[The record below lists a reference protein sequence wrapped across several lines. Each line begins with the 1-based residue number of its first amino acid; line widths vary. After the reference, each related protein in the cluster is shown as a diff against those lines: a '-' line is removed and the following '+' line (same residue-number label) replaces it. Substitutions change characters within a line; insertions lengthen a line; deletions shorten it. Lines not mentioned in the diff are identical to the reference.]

1 MKKILLTGLCAALIM
16 LGTAFSASAVSYP
29 LNIDLSSTGLG
40 TPPFGQVVLTTNG
53 TGGVDVAVNL
63 TTGYK
68 FVVTG
73 AGGGYDFLFDAS
85 GVTVGDITF
94 TGAST
99 VLTAY
104 GTSGGQSI
112 HADGSGVWDFGIKIN
127 GQANGA
133 AGALSFTSITFTVAN
148 ASISDLVIPNSDGLL
163 FAADL
168 LAPNGSTGIAAV
180 PEPGTLILLGSGLLG
195 LAGVG
200 ARKKFR
206 K

>member
-1 MKKILLTGLCAALIM
+1 MKKNLLTGLCAAFLM
-16 LGTAFSASAVSYP
+16 VGMAFSASAVTYD

-40 TPPFGQVVLTTNG
+40 TPPFGQVVLTANG

-63 TTGYK
+63 ATGYK
-68 FVVTG
+68 FVSTG
-73 AGGGYDFLFDAS
+73 AGGGYDFLFDAN
-85 GVTVGDITF
+85 GVSVGDITF

-99 VLTAY
+99 VLTAF
-104 GTSGGQSI
+104 GTSGAQNI
-112 HADGSGVWDFGIKIN
+112 HADGSGNWDFGVYLI
-127 GQANGA
+127 GQGNGA
-133 AGALSFTSITFTVAN
+133 AGALSFNSITFTVAS
-148 ASISDLVIPNSDGLL
+148 ASISDLVIPNTNGFL